1 MNGKLT
7 VVSMVSGIIIS
18 FAINAS
24 ALESMK
30 FDNEAKKLD
39 FIRQTLK
46 KEKIVVPDK
55 DPKYCAVM
63 MKDFLAGKNFRA
75 IEPDVRADSA
85 DDPRLARWRQCENKE
100 SKASDPQD
108 IFDYLESWGSPPY
121 RYYRIGLFGV
131 KGKKP
136 EDLIYLNEAADGPAS
151 SGYAWVN
158 LKRCEIVSG
167 LPTTRQCDLISKK
180 QNAVILNALVY
191 YKSRLWVVDYSER
204 SYFKLLRRI
213 ALDRFETCR
222 WRLFNLDDTD

>member
-1 MNGKLT
+1 MKRKTLISIT
-7 VVSMVSGIIIS
+7 IVGIFTMIAFS
-18 FAINAS
+18 AS

-55 DPKYCAVM
+55 DPKYCATM
-63 MKDFLAGKNFRA
+63 MKDFIAGKNFTA
-75 IEPDVRADSA
+75 IEPLVRADSA
-85 DDPRLARWRQCENKE
+85 DDPRLAKWKQCENKE
-100 SKASDPQD
+100 SRASDPLD

-167 LPTTRQCDLISKK
+167 LPTTRLCDLISKK
-180 QNAVILNALVY
+180 QNAVVLNALVY

-213 ALDRFETCR
+213 ALDRFETCT
-222 WRLFNLDDTD
+222 WTLFELSNQ